1 MSQENMELA
10 KRFYPGSVDIVPMA
24 AAPDAWVGFFEP
36 LVHPDFETVGE
47 GLAMSSGGVET
58 AQESSRRSA
67 YGFEGFISVWSDF
80 LSAWD
85 SWVVTPAN
93 LIDVDDE
100 RVLVLL
106 DIRARSKTHG
116 VEMPIEAANLLTF
129 RDGKLTRLELFNTQP
144 EAPAVA
150 AAYGWWRYPHGACG
164 FVPEAK
170 SAICG

>member
-1 MSQENMELA
+1 MSQENVELA
-10 KRFYPGSVDIVPMA
+10 KRFYPGSVDIVPMVA
-24 AAPDAWVGFFEP
+24 EPDALVAIFES

-47 GLAMSSGGVET
+47 GLAMSSGGVESD
-58 AQESSRRSA
+58 QESSRRSA
-67 YGFEGFISVWSDF
+67 YGIQGFIDVWSDF

-85 SWVVTPAN
+85 TWVVTPVK

-129 RDGKLTRLELFNTQP
+129 RDGKLVRLELFNTQP
-144 EAPAVA
+144 EALEA
-150 AAYGWWRYPHGACG
+150 AGLS
-164 FVPEAK
+164 E
-170 SAICG
+170 